1 MQEPT
6 RSSPRINLHPPTP
19 GASGQRPSAT
29 LTRRSALQLFLA
41 GAGWLMTDVSCGG
54 SKSTEP
60 DDAAFPLRPGI
71 YQRTLPPRNLRYTV
85 AIPNSFKSDQAAPL
99 ILALH
104 FGGQVTPFYGGLF
117 LDGLVG
123 PALHE
128 LEAIMVAPD
137 AVAGTWSSP
146 ESEANVLGLL
156 DAIQGNYKIDT
167 RRTLITGYSMGGAG
181 TWYMSARNQKR
192 FAAALPMAGRP
203 PADAVNVAW
212 EIPIYAIH
220 SRQDEVV
227 PFGPTETAINQI
239 KDKGASVEFV
249 AVEGITHFE
258 TGRFTGP
265 LRAAIPWIQK
275 VWK

>member
-1 MQEPT
+1 M
-6 RSSPRINLHPPTP
+6 
-19 GASGQRPSAT
+19 A
-29 LTRRSALQLFLA
+29 
-41 GAGWLMTDVSCGG
+41 DVACGG
-54 SKSTEP
+54 SRPTEP
-60 DDAAFPLRPGI
+60 DGGAFPVRAGI
-71 YQRTLPPRNLRYTV
+71 YQRTLPPRNLRYTL
-85 AIPNSFKSDQAAPL
+85 AIPNSFKSDQAASL

-123 PALHE
+123 PGLQE

-137 AVAGTWSSP
+137 ASAGTWSSP
-146 ESEANVLGLL
+146 ESEANVLDLL
-156 DAIQGNYKIDT
+156 SAIQSNYKIDP

-181 TWYMSARNQKR
+181 TWYLAARNQKR
-192 FAAALPMAGRP
+192 FTAALPMAARP

-227 PFGPTETAINQI
+227 PFGPTETAVNQI
-239 KDKGASVEFV
+239 KARGASVEFV

-258 TGRFTGP
+258 TVRFTGP
-265 LRAAIPWIQK
+265 LRAAVPWVQK